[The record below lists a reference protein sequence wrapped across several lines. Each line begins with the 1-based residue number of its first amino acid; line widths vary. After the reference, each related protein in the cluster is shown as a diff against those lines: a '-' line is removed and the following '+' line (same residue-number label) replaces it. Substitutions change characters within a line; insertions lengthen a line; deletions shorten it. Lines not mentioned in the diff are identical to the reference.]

1 MITLITDWM
10 YLNETCREKDNACVK
25 HRREEGYK
33 VIHSRIS
40 LNFKSNTI
48 LYNPK
53 NTMNPDS
60 RQDAINIV

>member
-1 MITLITDWM
+1 M
-10 YLNETCREKDNACVK
+10 YLNETCREKDKACVTHQRK
-25 HRREEGYK
+25 EGYK
-33 VIHSRIS
+33 VIHSTII
-40 LNFKSNTI
+40 LMFKPNTI